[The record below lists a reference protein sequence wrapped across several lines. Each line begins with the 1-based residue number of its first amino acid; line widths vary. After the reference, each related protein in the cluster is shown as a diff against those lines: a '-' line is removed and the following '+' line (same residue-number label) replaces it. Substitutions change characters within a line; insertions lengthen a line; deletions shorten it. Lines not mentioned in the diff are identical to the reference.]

1 MSRHRKTLESVFRST
16 GNVKWAKVA
25 AMLKHYG
32 ANIEEREGSRIAV
45 VLGDN
50 VAVFHKPHPSPDMS
64 KGSVAS
70 LRRFLRQSGIE
81 A

>member
-1 MSRHRKTLESVFRST
+1 MSKHRKTLELLFRST
-16 GNVKWAKVA
+16 GNVKWTKVV

-50 VAVFHKPHPSPDMS
+50 VAVFHKSHPSPDMS
-64 KGSVAS
+64 KGSVFS
-70 LRRFLRQSGIE
+70 LRRFLRKSGIE